1 MVRSRAPPL
10 KMYGVVD
17 TVTAFALKTCLSDER
32 PNVLACWILRR
43 GGRVTLSETFRN
55 AAQRRELVLI
65 AYLTAGYPTR
75 AAFLEHLRAV
85 EQAGADVIEI
95 GVPFSDPMADGPT
108 IQQTS
113 QEALRGGARLCDILA
128 DLRDTPAARPRVL
141 MSYLNPLLALED
153 RLAPALREARIEAL
167 VVPDLP
173 LEEADA
179 WQTTLKA
186 ASVALVFLAAP
197 TSSEERLRAIGQRSE
212 SFVYAVTVT
221 GITGA
226 RRELPAEL
234 PQFLARLRA
243 ACSRPVAVGFGISDA
258 AHIRGLH
265 GMADGVVVGS
275 RLMQAIGAGEDL
287 AALVQT
293 LKSATREAREPG
305 N

>member
-1 MVRSRAPPL
+1 M
-10 KMYGVVD
+10 
-17 TVTAFALKTCLSDER
+17 
-32 PNVLACWILRR
+32 
-43 GGRVTLSETFRN
+43 TLSETFRN
-55 AAQRRELVLI
+55 AAERRELALV

-75 AAFLEHLRAV
+75 TAFLEHLRAV

-113 QEALRGGARLCDILA
+113 QAALRGGARLCDILA
-128 DLRDTPAARPRVL
+128 DLRDKPARRPRVL
-141 MSYLNPLLALED
+141 MSYLNPLLALGD
-153 RLAPALREARIEAL
+153 GLAQALRAAHIEAL

-179 WQTTLKA
+179 WQAPLKTA
-186 ASVALVFLAAP
+186 NVALVFLAAP
-197 TSSEERLRAIGQRSE
+197 TSSDERLRAIAQRSE
-212 SFVYAVTVT
+212 SFVYAVSVT

-243 ACSRPVAVGFGISDA
+243 VCTRPVVVGFGISDA
-258 AHIRGLH
+258 AHIRGLR

-287 AALVQT
+287 SALVKS
-293 LKSATREAREPG
+293 LKAATRAE
-305 N
+305 